1 MFVDTKPILF
11 HGKVCGA
18 MVRLSATPIV
28 NVSSGGGET
37 GFLAYK
43 NSARPEPRLQFAEIS
58 LQQLLQLK
66 WILRLAVTQTLKEF
80 QGLLLSRV
88 RI

>member
-1 MFVDTKPILF
+1 
-11 HGKVCGA
+11 
-18 MVRLSATPIV
+18 LS
-28 NVSSGGGET
+28 
-37 GFLAYK
+37 YK
-43 NSARPEPRLQFAEIS
+43 NSARPEGRLQFAEIS

-66 WILRLAVTQTLKEF
+66 WILRLAGTQTLKEF